1 LSSEWLEND
10 LNEMGIW
17 KLLSESLNSWM
28 DVRVIRGDE
37 EISPPK
43 WLEERS
49 ICFRDVKF
57 AKQLGKTPVRLLLL
71 ISRLWRCFNS
81 HRPENYQFTN
91 YLTWEKKKREI
102 SKRDQKGPS
111 DLPSAIGMLP
121 LSLQPFIFKLVR
133 VVILPIVCRELL
145 SRVEEL
151 KSNLCKFLREGKA
164 TINQTDKKWLV
175 YFEEDKV
182 RDTN

>member
-1 LSSEWLEND
+1 
-10 LNEMGIW
+10 M
-17 KLLSESLNSWM
+17 
-28 DVRVIRGDE
+28 R
-37 EISPPK
+37 
-43 WLEERS
+43 
-49 ICFRDVKF
+49 
-57 AKQLGKTPVRLLLL
+57 
-71 ISRLWRCFNS
+71 
-81 HRPENYQFTN
+81 
-91 YLTWEKKKREI
+91 KKRREI

-164 TINQTDKKWLV
+164 TINQTDKKLLV